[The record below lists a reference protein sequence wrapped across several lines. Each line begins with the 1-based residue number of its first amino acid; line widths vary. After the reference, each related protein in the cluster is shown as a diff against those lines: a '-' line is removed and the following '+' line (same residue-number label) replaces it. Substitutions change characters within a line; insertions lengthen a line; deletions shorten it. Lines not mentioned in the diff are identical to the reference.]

1 MTERILERALIE
13 VLNMSLTASVVIL
26 AVFAARLLLKRAPRI
41 FSYALWAV
49 VLFRLLCPVSFSAP
63 LSLLGA
69 LRNEAGSGGRMEYI
83 AEDIGYQMNPEL
95 HLPAQS
101 INESVN
107 EAVNS
112 ALPQGNPAGSVNP
125 MQLILFAAGIVWGL
139 GMAVLMLYS
148 VISLVRLK
156 RRLRGAVR
164 ESERI
169 YRFSGK
175 GSPFVCGILRPRIYL
190 PAHLAPQEERYI
202 RLHEEIHIRRRDPLL
217 RALAWLA
224 VMIHWFNPLVWAA
237 FHFSGRDMEMACD
250 EAVIKEMG
258 AGVKKAYSE
267 SLLAM
272 ASGKGISRGI
282 PLAFGEGDTGSRI
295 RNVLR
300 YRRPKRLLAAG
311 IAAACILLAVWL
323 LANPAKDS
331 QAVYYGVVQY
341 SFLGGTNDLL
351 VEIPRS
357 GGVSIP
363 DAERVTF
370 HTGAEIDSLEA
381 GDLVKITFPRGVIP
395 GILESYPGSFTEDA
409 ESIEVMG
416 QGGFRLSYEGADQ
429 YLMALPFELAPEA
442 EQGDTL
448 EIWHDGNF
456 GREILASVPVLSVD
470 DVNNNFWIALSTE
483 QTEAFLQEYGLGIE
497 CRLVPLTPEEAQS
510 EETIEQ
516 AEEPEVLTKE
526 LLAGGSVPDGVY
538 QIFIRSISRSLE
550 AVDFYVVDSWDMEE
564 DGPLPALPFVDYC
577 AYLVNQEMNTL
588 RYEAVTF
595 DEFADAVSGGL
606 SRMNVPCTITIQ
618 DGLITRAEVDS
629 AWYGDGITYEP
640 FIRDTGYE
648 ELQERLGMTGE
659 ELLEAYYT
667 LDSTQQADISES
679 RGTETAEIYTGNT
692 GDEDSGLVLLK
703 NRDGELLYS
712 MSAHTSRAGWNSIY
726 LGTDGENDF
735 ITTIHAEDRDTYG
748 EYRYQV
754 FRLGAYG
761 QILQAAGSSFS
772 WNLEENSR
780 PNEENLRQ
788 WTDGLRQYLE
798 NSRLLLSTQDGE
810 IRTSGTSMEMLS
822 LEEYSVLYGK

>member
-1 MTERILERALIE
+1 
-13 VLNMSLTASVVIL
+13 
-26 AVFAARLLLKRAPRI
+26 
-41 FSYALWAV
+41 
-49 VLFRLLCPVSFSAP
+49 
-63 LSLLGA
+63 
-69 LRNEAGSGGRMEYI
+69 
-83 AEDIGYQMNPEL
+83 
-95 HLPAQS
+95 
-101 INESVN
+101 
-107 EAVNS
+107 
-112 ALPQGNPAGSVNP
+112 
-125 MQLILFAAGIVWGL
+125 
-139 GMAVLMLYS
+139 
-148 VISLVRLK
+148 
-156 RRLRGAVR
+156 
-164 ESERI
+164 
-169 YRFSGK
+169 
-175 GSPFVCGILRPRIYL
+175 
-190 PAHLAPQEERYI
+190 
-202 RLHEEIHIRRRDPLL
+202 
-217 RALAWLA
+217 
-224 VMIHWFNPLVWAA
+224 
-237 FHFSGRDMEMACD
+237 MACD

-381 GDLVKITFPRGVIP
+381 GNLVKITFPRGVIP

-510 EETIEQ
+510 EETMEQ

-526 LLAGGSVPDGVY
+526 LLAGRQCAGWGVPDFYPQY
-538 QIFIRSISRSLE
+538 Q
-550 AVDFYVVDSWDMEE
+550 
-564 DGPLPALPFVDYC
+564 
-577 AYLVNQEMNTL
+577 QE
-588 RYEAVTF
+588 
-595 DEFADAVSGGL
+595 S
-606 SRMNVPCTITIQ
+606 
-618 DGLITRAEVDS
+618 
-629 AWYGDGITYEP
+629 
-640 FIRDTGYE
+640 
-648 ELQERLGMTGE
+648 
-659 ELLEAYYT
+659 
-667 LDSTQQADISES
+667 
-679 RGTETAEIYTGNT
+679 
-692 GDEDSGLVLLK
+692 
-703 NRDGELLYS
+703 
-712 MSAHTSRAGWNSIY
+712 
-726 LGTDGENDF
+726 
-735 ITTIHAEDRDTYG
+735 
-748 EYRYQV
+748 
-754 FRLGAYG
+754 
-761 QILQAAGSSFS
+761 
-772 WNLEENSR
+772 
-780 PNEENLRQ
+780 
-788 WTDGLRQYLE
+788 
-798 NSRLLLSTQDGE
+798 
-810 IRTSGTSMEMLS
+810 
-822 LEEYSVLYGK
+822 